1 MSSFEASLSK
11 KVQSCWKSKSRSK
24 STKMTV
30 SFDFEN
36 DFSVALFFL
45 AVNVITWVRF
55 RFSSYF
61 CSKDWKLNC
70 FFYFYF
76 KIFIFKELYD
86 FLSCRHMWCEVVHI
100 ICKKWFFCFY
110 VKLFTWFMWCISS
123 NNLSLAVRIASTFL
137 SIRWGWGWDFKMLS
151 QELLSH
157 ILILLAWKLS
167 WTRKYNTW
175 KWKCH
180 TYMR

>member
-1 MSSFEASLSK
+1 MSSCVMSSSSIMLHGSK
-11 KVQSCWKSKSRSK
+11 CSEHEHESISISISITHKNESIIRTWDYIF
-24 STKMTV
+24 
-30 SFDFEN
+30 SFYKYSF
-36 DFSVALFFL
+36 
-45 AVNVITWVRF
+45 
-55 RFSSYF
+55 
-61 CSKDWKLNC
+61 
-70 FFYFYF
+70 
-76 KIFIFKELYD
+76 
-86 FLSCRHMWCEVVHI
+86 
-100 ICKKWFFCFY
+100 ICKNNFFVFC

-123 NNLSLAVRIASTFL
+123 NNLSLAVRITSTSL

-180 TYMR
+180 TYTR

>member
-1 MSSFEASLSK
+1 
-11 KVQSCWKSKSRSK
+11 
-24 STKMTV
+24 MTV

-70 FFYFYF
+70 FFCFFSGNFENHLDGDVQHEGEFNCAMCKCCNCDINIVLTSSKQIPLTLKTIFPLPCFFLAVNVITWVRFRFSSYFCSKDWKLNCFYYFYF
-76 KIFIFKELYD
+76 KIFIFKEMSFMI

-100 ICKKWFFCFY
+100 ICKKWFF
-110 VKLFTWFMWCISS
+110 VFM
-123 NNLSLAVRIASTFL
+123 
-137 SIRWGWGWDFKMLS
+137 
-151 QELLSH
+151 
-157 ILILLAWKLS
+157 
-167 WTRKYNTW
+167 
-175 KWKCH
+175 
-180 TYMR
+180 